1 MSPWSARSTWAVELH
16 RNCSALVLSP
26 SSLRYSPWEVTPLG
40 AARNQKAPYSNKRY
54 AQRHVQK
61 APCHC
66 LYKGSD
72 TAEILQDY
80 CAKLNM
86 IFGFCPSLL
95 STFLFTYLSCARVKP
110 VHTATGAVAAVLLHT
125 ALCKAQTHT
134 GRGQTPARPTQ
145 SSDNCAAETLRGKSR
160 ATRGKG
166 AQTTCQR
173 CPIRWR
179 GWKLQAGSAIQL
191 RLAWGCSEQKTG
203 LNGVSRKTERKI

>member
-86 IFGFCPSLL
+86 IFWVLSFSIIHIFVYLL
-95 STFLFTYLSCARVKP
+95 IMCTCENCTYSHRCSCCCTLAHSSV
-110 VHTATGAVAAVLLHT
+110 
-125 ALCKAQTHT
+125 
-134 GRGQTPARPTQ
+134 Q
-145 SSDNCAAETLRGKSR
+145 SSDTHGPRTDSSETD
-160 ATRGKG
+160 TE
-166 AQTTCQR
+166 Q
-173 CPIRWR
+173 W
-179 GWKLQAGSAIQL
+179 QL
-191 RLAWGCSEQKTG
+191 CCRNTQG
-203 LNGVSRKTERKI
+203 